1 MAFEVLHLRNIT
13 VTGCETKTPDEV
25 ISLSG
30 LETGVSIF
38 TVDTKKAMEALGND
52 PYIKPVSVSV
62 IYPDSVNI
70 TIVER
75 KEAAYIKKDNNV
87 LIIDNEGW
95 LLNIL
100 MNTDTA
106 TYLQVLGLN
115 VDEYTVGKQLGA
127 ADTFQLLV
135 LSKVLAEAEESGLG
149 LLSIDVSIA
158 ADVILEL
165 DDGFTVELGD
175 DMNLKEKFSLI
186 KSAITELKG
195 AGKAAGIIDV
205 ASALKA
211 YYREK

>member
-38 TVDTKKAMEALGND
+38 TVDTKKAMEALGYD